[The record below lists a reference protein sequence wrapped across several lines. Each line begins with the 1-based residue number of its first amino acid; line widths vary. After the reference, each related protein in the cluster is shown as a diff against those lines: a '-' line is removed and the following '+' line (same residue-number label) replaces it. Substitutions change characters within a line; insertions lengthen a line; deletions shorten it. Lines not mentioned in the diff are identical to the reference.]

1 VASPKVISG
10 RMSALLLE
18 SRFAG
23 LNYTLAAPV
32 LRDPRFD
39 YNLIGKH
46 QICRIGIYLSAV
58 LFTRQALWRVGR
70 SRHPLGNT
78 YQLRCKMNKNKFLVI
93 VILIVAIGCNHPN
106 NPIIPNT
113 ESYFTANIGA
123 ATWTGLSYLDFGPK
137 DYQCLFFE
145 PHNGFTY
152 LRVDFKFGGQGQY
165 QLLDSSAVLVETE
178 GGDISLGAYYSNG
191 TIQDVLTITEYDSIN
206 SFVTGNLSCKIKK
219 DTALISITV
228 NEFKAVLIN
237 RNQ

>member
-1 VASPKVISG
+1 MGLRLFCVFCGEAVASPKVISG

-32 LRDPRFD
+32 LWDPRFD
-39 YNLIGKH
+39 HNLIGQH
-46 QICRIGIYLSAV
+46 QICRIGI
-58 LFTRQALWRVGR
+58 